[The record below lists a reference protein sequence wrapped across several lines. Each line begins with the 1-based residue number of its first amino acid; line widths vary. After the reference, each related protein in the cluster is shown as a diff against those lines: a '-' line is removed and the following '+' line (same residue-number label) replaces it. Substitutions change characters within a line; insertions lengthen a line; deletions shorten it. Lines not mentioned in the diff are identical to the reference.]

1 MLTVGDRAG
10 TDICRQ
16 YVLIFGTV
24 GTVGNDASSSLT
36 LVAAQQLTVLVT
48 MYQSKR
54 CDVTEDVSHS
64 TPNLELC
71 VYVYVYIYIYIYI
84 QCTYQSVPWLTHGGP
99 DLTLGQVYAPLL
111 RCSPISTTAP
121 LHHCSHSPRTLYN
134 PSNRLRL

>member
-71 VYVYVYIYIYIYI
+71 VYVYVYVYIYIYSM
-84 QCTYQSVPWLTHGGP
+84 YLSVRAVAHSRRSGFDAGTGLCPTTPVFPH
-99 DLTLGQVYAPLL
+99 QHH
-111 RCSPISTTAP
+111 CTTAP
-121 LHHCSHSPRTLYN
+121 LLTFTTHAV
-134 PSNRLRL
+134 